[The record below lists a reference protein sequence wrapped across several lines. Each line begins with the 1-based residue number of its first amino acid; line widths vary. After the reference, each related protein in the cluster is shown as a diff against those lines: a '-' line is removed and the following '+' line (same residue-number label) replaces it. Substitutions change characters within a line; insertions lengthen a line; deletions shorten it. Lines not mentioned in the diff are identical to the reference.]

1 MDKPTKTI
9 IKVDKDYNIIKKE
22 VINKKPLSN
31 EVIDII
37 IPILKRWCKVGK
49 PLVLYLTLLKIL
61 KTFWLVPLVLIVRLA
76 VFVIEER
83 G

>member
-37 IPILKRWCKVGK
+37 VPILKETSK
-49 PLVLYLTLLKIL
+49 
-61 KTFWLVPLVLIVRLA
+61 
-76 VFVIEER
+76 
-83 G
+83 